1 MINRRPGPIVLSA
14 LMSMAL
20 LLRGCAGGERPSI
33 NFSNSHDGPA
43 VLSVRGLEGHTFDA
57 FGKLSEEQRQAA
69 LRVWVADAPPE
80 SPPVLGE
87 VAQRG
92 GELVF
97 TPRYPFQ
104 PGLKYRA
111 SFDPSALGK
120 AQEPTLTEFSIPAA
134 SKEPVARVVAIYPS
148 SNELPE
154 NLLKFYIHFSSP
166 MSRGEAYGRVQLL
179 DDAGKPVAWPFLELS
194 EELWNAQMTRFTLFF
209 EPGRIK
215 QGLVPREEMGPALVR
230 GRSYTLVIDGAWRD
244 GENRPLVESARK
256 TFRVG
261 PADHAQP
268 DPSRWQINSP
278 GAGTKQDLSISFDE
292 PLDHAM
298 LNRVLS
304 VRDASGRELAGAA
317 MIDEHEQRW
326 SFMPHLPWQRG
337 RHVVVVE
344 SILEDMAG
352 NSIARPFE
360 VDLNRS
366 SSADRPELMEIRFEV
381 TYRK

>member
-1 MINRRPGPIVLSA
+1 
-14 LMSMAL
+14 MSMAL
-20 LLRGCAGGERPSI
+20 LLRGCAGGGGASI
-33 NFSNSHDGPA
+33 NFSNSQDGPA
-43 VLSVRGLEGHTFDA
+43 VLSVRGLEGRALDA

-69 LRVWVADAPPE
+69 LRVWVADAPPD

-111 SFDPSALGK
+111 RFDPSALGK
-120 AQEPTLTEFSIPAA
+120 AQAATVSEFSIPAP

-154 NLLKFYIHFSSP
+154 NLLKFYIHFSAP
-166 MSRGEAYGRVQLL
+166 MSRGEAYRRVQLL
-179 DDAGKPVAWPFLELS
+179 DDSGKPVAWPFLELS

-215 QGLVPREEMGPALVR
+215 QGLVPREEMGPALVS
-230 GRSYTLVIDGAWRD
+230 GRSYTLAIDGSWRD
-244 GENRPLVESARK
+244 GENRPLIESARK

-278 GAGTKQDLSISFDE
+278 GAGTKQELSISFDE

-298 LNRVLS
+298 LDRVLS
-304 VRDASGRELAGAA
+304 VRDASGRELAGTA

-326 SFMPHLPWQRG
+326 SFTPHLPWQRG

-352 NSIARPFE
+352 NSISRPFE

-366 SSADRPELMEIRFEV
+366 SAADGPGVVEIRFEV